1 MHKQPLLQ
9 GFLHVNWLGPGWVSR
24 HTKRHLCHQGPVG
37 RYVPC
42 GLDLL
47 INQRV
52 VVLQASAE
60 PFVGESG
67 PDDELVDGRR
77 VLFPHG
83 EVVLGKGELLLELAC
98 VLWILEEQDG
108 AVGVAEAFETRLG
121 VGVELLW
128 RGDGFDDFSDGVPVL
143 EVLVLEEEDKAGGI
157 GAKC

>member
-1 MHKQPLLQ
+1 M
-9 GFLHVNWLGPGWVSR
+9 
-24 HTKRHLCHQGPVG
+24 
-37 RYVPC
+37 
-42 GLDLL
+42 
-47 INQRV
+47 
-52 VVLQASAE
+52 LQASAE